1 LKFFLLF
8 ILLSLS
14 PPLSSV
20 FADSAIRIDRGWQ
33 ISSVDN
39 RNAGDDG
46 SWRDVDLPCISTF
59 DVDDW
64 KIRARVNLPEF
75 KGKDPVIFI
84 KMLDQPFEVLLD
96 GIEIYRFGEL
106 TSQRRE
112 FLGLPWHMIPLP
124 ENFHGKS
131 ILFTVRKSAD
141 PKSGLCDEVVLGSR
155 ADHIAQMIS
164 KNLDIVVLTTVSF
177 MAAFTNLIVALSMRS
192 WKPYVSFS
200 MFAMAIGTWVFSNS
214 SSQIKLFLINKP
226 IFWAWLDFTSLYLIP
241 AFVLLFAYQ
250 VFGDHK
256 GKGLLALSIIHFA
269 FTLGASL
276 LSFFGIIDPKSALFP
291 YNCLVPIT
299 ILVLAIYT
307 VIFMTKKQA
316 DAGLIGAGLLLMI
329 GFAVHDLMVG
339 LQVLPWSKHTLQF
352 GLTSMLIPFS
362 IIVVRRIHQIL
373 DQQREAEFNALKD
386 RQRAEIMQ
394 NLAHDIKNPLAVFE
408 LISATNTWEEFL
420 SWKPDMAKAINRIH
434 AIIAGFKKDANE
446 IALKIEVDSLD
457 IAGIASDA
465 NKTMGSDKVRI
476 KAESETDLAK
486 LKIDKV
492 ALERSIFNLITNAVE
507 AGAHSITIRSKSR
520 ANDLFVS
527 VVDDGPGVSGNI
539 IDKLFQRGQSFGKPG
554 GQGIGLFNV
563 RSIVAGH
570 GGTIEYRRENGLSYF
585 EMTLPGSI
593 LEETKNNTKEAVNN
607 ESKDHSSQQSVLI
620 AVGRI
625 DRQESLWA
633 ALANYPLKIYIQ
645 EPKDIKPS
653 LVFTDDHELMEKFM
667 SLRVPIIMENGKD
680 DPEKIAKQI
689 VRRLRGRS
697 EIRKVEADR
706 L

>member
-1 LKFFLLF
+1 MKFFLLF
-8 ILLSLS
+8 ILLSIS
-14 PPLSSV
+14 PLLSSV
-20 FADSAIRIDRGWQ
+20 FADSAIRIDHGWQ
-33 ISSVDN
+33 ISTVDN
-39 RNAGDDG
+39 RNAGGDG
-46 SWRDVDLPCISTF
+46 SWRNVDLPCISTF

-75 KGKDPVIFI
+75 EGKDPVIFI

-96 GIEIYRFGEL
+96 GKEIYRFGEL
-106 TSQRRE
+106 TSQQRE

-131 ILFTVRKSAD
+131 LLFAVRKSAD

-200 MFAMAIGTWVFSNS
+200 MFAMAVGTWVFSNS
-214 SSQIKLFLINKP
+214 SSQIKLFLINNP

-250 VFGDHK
+250 VFGDQK
-256 GKGLLALSIIHFA
+256 GKGLLALSIIHFV

-299 ILVLAIYT
+299 IIVLAIYT
-307 VIFMTKKQA
+307 VIFMTRKQA
-316 DAGLIGAGLLLMI
+316 DGGLIGAGLLLMI
-329 GFAVHDLMVG
+329 GFAIHDLMVG

-520 ANDLFVS
+520 ANDLLVS

-539 IDKLFQRGQSFGKPG
+539 IEKLFQRGQSFGKSG

-593 LEETKNNTKEAVNN
+593 LEESKNNTREAMNT
-607 ESKDHSSQQSVLI
+607 EIKAHPSQQSVLI

-625 DRQESLWA
+625 DRQELLWA

-653 LVFTDDHELMEKFM
+653 LVFTDDHELMEKCM
-667 SLRVPIIMENGKD
+667 SLGVPIIMENGKD
-680 DPEKIAKQI
+680 APEKIAKQI

-697 EIRKVEADR
+697 EFRQVEADR